1 MSKHL
6 IINCDD
12 FGQSTAANQAI
23 IHLLEEG
30 KVSSATIMPPAP
42 AFEAAAAWCR
52 DRGKGRA
59 QVGLHLTLTS
69 EIDGLRWKSLTGL
82 PSLHDESGFMHRT
95 VAEFE
100 RKAVTR
106 DVVAEMRAQ
115 FEAVKQAGIA
125 ITHVDNHMGSLY
137 GMATGRSH
145 IPQVMLQCSR
155 RGLPFRLFRRIH
167 SKDKL
172 LASIPHAERMLAPAV
187 TLADVLGVAVPDY
200 LLSHS
205 YPIEEGETYESF
217 KRMLIDKLYDLPE
230 GVSETYIH
238 PAVDDDRLQAII
250 PSWTKRVWEYKLMFD
265 PDFAH
270 ALRDAKVTL
279 TDYSYVRQHRWQSR
293 IRSAGTLLKSLLSRK
308 K

>member
-42 AFEAAAAWCR
+42 AFEEAAAWCR
-52 DRGKGRA
+52 GKGRVH
-59 QVGLHLTLTS
+59 VGLHLTLTS
-69 EIDGLRWKSLTGL
+69 EFERLRWKSLTGL

-100 RKAVTR
+100 RMAVTR

-115 FEAVKQAGIA
+115 FEAVKQAGIE

-155 RGLPFRLFRRIH
+155 RGLPFRLFRRIY

-172 LASIPHAERMLAPAV
+172 LASIPHAEQMLAPAV
-187 TLADVLGVAVPDY
+187 ALADVLGVAVPDY
-200 LLSHS
+200 LLSHP
-205 YPIEEGETYESF
+205 YHIEEGETYESF
-217 KRMLIDKLYDLPE
+217 KHMLVDKLYDLPE

-238 PAVDDDRLQAII
+238 PAIEDDKLQTLI
-250 PSWTKRVWEYKLMFD
+250 PSWTKRVWEYRLMLD

-270 ALRDAKVTL
+270 ALHDAKITL
-279 TDYSYVRQHRWQSR
+279 TDYSYVREHRRRSR

-308 K
+308 R